1 MNPPAYG
8 ARNGHK
14 VVLGTGESLT
24 GLGLAARERVL
35 SITGEPGKWQ
45 TAGRQSEGVV
55 VVGGRESR
63 PHGEGPLLHRC
74 TRP

>member
-55 VVGGRESR
+55 VVGGREAVHMAKGPCLRRCIR
-63 PHGEGPLLHRC
+63 P
-74 TRP
+74 